1 MIVAKARKQKG
12 IVMKKDP
19 NKVAAVKKAKN
30 NDTTT
35 QLANLHSRKDFKTNQ
50 DYNSY
55 KRLIRDGLSIKDA
68 FETIKLFREHQIRV
82 LMGKEE

>member
-1 MIVAKARKQKG
+1 MAKDSR
-12 IVMKKDP
+12 DP
-19 NKVAAVKKAKN
+19 RKVAAIKRAKK

-55 KRLIRDGLSIKDA
+55 KRLIKDGLSIKDA
-68 FETIKLFREHQIRV
+68 FETIKLFREHQVRV
-82 LMGKEE
+82 LTGKEE